1 MAEKMNDKSLGGQS
15 LLKNFLAGSGLQI
28 ANYVFP
34 LIQIPYL
41 ARILSVEGIG
51 IFAFVTGL
59 IAYCSV
65 VIDWGFQLGATR
77 QVARHRLD
85 KEELYRIYWTTL
97 TARLI
102 LLGVSLLLLAII
114 AVSPVGRPV
123 ASLLAI
129 GSISLLAGAITP
141 DWYFQGL
148 ERMVRL
154 SVASFMGRL
163 FTLIMVFL
171 LIRHQSDVPILIAL
185 TCGSQLLIA
194 VVVLVLGRRHLP
206 AGRPMLNVR
215 GALRQI
221 VEYRHFFFTR
231 VSIMAYT
238 MSSPVVLGVISGPIA
253 TGIFSGAER
262 ISRAILALLN
272 QASQTIFPRVSALMA
287 NDIDSAVVMLRRL
300 GLAQILWTSVLSA
313 LLIIF
318 AEPIIMLLL
327 GKDFQSSVEV
337 LKILG
342 FLPVIIGVSNI
353 LGIQIM
359 IPLGMQKEVFHITLV
374 SAILFLG
381 TLIFMGRSWGA
392 IGAAYALMIAEIFVT
407 LCQICFIFIRH
418 QHILIGLIKGVPKKS
433 GTFSAENL

>member
-1 MAEKMNDKSLGGQS
+1 MNDKSHGGQS

-85 KEELYRIYWTTL
+85 KQELHRIYWTTV

-102 LLGVSLLLLAII
+102 LFGAALLLLALI
-114 AVSPVGRPV
+114 ALSPVGRPV
-123 ASLLAI
+123 APLLAI
-129 GSISLLAGAITP
+129 GAISLLAGAITP

-154 SVASFMGRL
+154 SVASFVGRL

-171 LIRHQSDVPILIAL
+171 LIKQRDDVPILIAL
-185 TCGSQLLIA
+185 TCISQLLIA
-194 VVVLVLGRRHLP
+194 VAVLVLGRRHLP
-206 AGRPMLNVR
+206 AGRPFIDVR

-262 ISRAILALLN
+262 ISRAVLALLN

-287 NDIDSAVVMLRRL
+287 NDVDRAVVTLRRL
-300 GLAQILWTSVLSA
+300 GLIQILWTSLFSA
-313 LLIIF
+313 LLIFF
-318 AEPIIMLLL
+318 AEPIVMLLL
-327 GKDFQSSVEV
+327 GKDFQSSVAV

-342 FLPVIIGVSNI
+342 FLPAIIGISNI

-359 IPLGMQKEVFHITLV
+359 IPLGMQKEVFHITLA

-381 TLIFMGRSWGA
+381 ALVFMGQAWGA
-392 IGAAYALMIAEIFVT
+392 VGAAYALLIAEIFVT
-407 LCQICFIFIRH
+407 LCQIGFIFIRH
-418 QHILIGLIKGVPKKS
+418 QHIFISLIKGSPKKT
-433 GTFSAENL
+433 GLFVAEE